1 MSKHKYTN
9 LICGIGAAVMLL
21 LTVLYL
27 CGGAF
32 FLEAAATELP
42 YVSKLFST
50 DRVHQIDLA
59 AKESDWESMLE
70 NALSEEYI
78 SCTAVIDGEKFS
90 NVGIRPKGNSSLNTV
105 ASSESDRYSFKLEFD
120 HYDGS
125 STYHGLDKLCQN
137 PGA

>member
-27 CGGAF
+27 WRRGFLSGGGR
-32 FLEAAATELP
+32 TELP

-59 AKESDWESMLE
+59 VKESDWESMLE

-90 NVGIRPKGNSSLNTV
+90 NVGIRPKGNSSLT
-105 ASSESDRYSFKLEFD
+105 
-120 HYDGS
+120 
-125 STYHGLDKLCQN
+125 
-137 PGA
+137 P